1 MGYFGGLSLHTTKN
15 FYIHTPHTRTGK
27 HEQRLLA
34 DNKSIK
40 NQDTQSHQTDV
51 IYINQCLAQ
60 TLSGVQ
66 THVLV
71 ANTQIFRY
79 SQTRLHSSTLSPL
92 ICAVVKTTAFSVF
105 RKAIIMATM
114 PVTENQNEVPDG
126 KAFLSCPLCGTTVII
141 PVYILVI
148 RRFALAIFFRMT
160 VLNLSLW
167 QLLILFSQKK
177 QSL

>member
-1 MGYFGGLSLHTTKN
+1 
-15 FYIHTPHTRTGK
+15 
-27 HEQRLLA
+27 
-34 DNKSIK
+34 
-40 NQDTQSHQTDV
+40 
-51 IYINQCLAQ
+51 
-60 TLSGVQ
+60 
-66 THVLV
+66 
-71 ANTQIFRY
+71 
-79 SQTRLHSSTLSPL
+79 
-92 ICAVVKTTAFSVF
+92 
-105 RKAIIMATM
+105 MATM